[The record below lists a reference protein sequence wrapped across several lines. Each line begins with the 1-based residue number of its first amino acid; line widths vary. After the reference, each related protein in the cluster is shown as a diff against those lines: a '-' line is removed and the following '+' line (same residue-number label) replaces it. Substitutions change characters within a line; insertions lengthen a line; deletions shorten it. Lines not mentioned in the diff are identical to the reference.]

1 MARDTQYTLYKTGR
15 IDPTFQNIW
24 AFSSEAQRE
33 AWFTSKIGM
42 PVLNNKYWK
51 VGNSIKI
58 PVRYEESFEYDYVKI
73 VNDSSNP
80 ELSKTW
86 FCFITSRAYLSNN
99 CTLLNLSVDY
109 IQTFYFTTQVDGVSP
124 FWAVEGFITTATNKM
139 LPPRATASEFPVPVS
154 SCMSFE
160 WGNLGYA
167 VVIYSTINLENLNTL
182 SYRSAVID
190 GQYIAAAPYIMSMN
204 ITNISKLIADIN
216 EKGYTD
222 AISGIYLIPIDYI
235 NIESLP
241 DTPTIVTDESSLFTP
256 LEYTVNKPTSCD
268 GYIPKNE
275 VLLGYDYTYFTLN
288 NGQGEISTWHFEDF
302 DGVPRFGSRLSFAS
316 GSPCIIVYPLNYKNF
331 DGNEYRQ
338 KAVKVT
344 QAPACSYLNDSYKI
358 WLAQTQNSR
367 SSAINGAQMAIDQ
380 AEYARSHS
388 WAYTKGDIVKNIQGR
403 IKQNLVG
410 GASSLIE
417 DGVNA
422 LGSISAAMGGTQF
435 RAGQNNG
442 AGADFSNP
450 NKIKNTID
458 IRKSTI
464 SDSLGALYDLSMQ
477 YINHQ
482 MGIEQAYQYDFAV
495 ANAQHNLNAI
505 LAGYRD
511 RARVPATASGSNA
524 YGDMCVLQQYGFMIA
539 VYTPSKEY
547 AELIDDN
554 LSASGHT
561 VNKYGFVTPAHTVFD
576 RFSVQSAFIPVNVS
590 DRPEFVR
597 KMMLQL
603 LSDGIYL
610 WYVRD
615 GDISDRIGS
624 PYKVDNPEVS

>member
-1 MARDTQYTLYKTGR
+1 MARDTQYTFYKTGR

-24 AFSSEAQRE
+24 AFSSEIQRE
-33 AWFTSKIGM
+33 TWLTSKIGK
-42 PVLNNKYWK
+42 PVLGNKYWK

-80 ELSKTW
+80 ELSRTW
-86 FCFITSRAYLSNN
+86 YCFITSRVYLSNN
-99 CTLLNLSVDY
+99 CTLLNLAVDY
-109 IQTFYFTTQVDGVSP
+109 IQTFYFTAQIDGVSP
-124 FWAVEGFITTATNKM
+124 FWAVEGFITSATNKM
-139 LPPRATASEFPVPVS
+139 LPPRSTASEFPVPVS

-167 VVIYSTINLENLNTL
+167 VVIYSTINLENLDTL

-190 GQYIAAAPYIMSMN
+190 GQYIAAAPYIMDMN
-204 ITNISKLIADIN
+204 IANLSQLIFDVN

-222 AISGIYLIPIDYI
+222 AISGIYLIPVDYV
-235 NIESLP
+235 NAETLP
-241 DTPTIVTDESSLFTP
+241 STPTIVTDEAGLFVP
-256 LEYTVNKPTSCD
+256 IEYTVNKPTTCD
-268 GYIPKNE
+268 GYTPKNQ

-302 DGVPRFGSRLSFAS
+302 DGDPRFASRLSFAS
-316 GSPCIIVYPLNYKNF
+316 GSPCIIVYPLNFKNF

-367 SSAINGAQMAIDQ
+367 ASAINGAQMAIDQ

-388 WAYTKGDIVKNIQGR
+388 WAYTKGDIVKSMQAGL
-403 IKQNLVG
+403 KAPLVG
-410 GASSLIE
+410 GISSLIE
-417 DGVNA
+417 EGTNA
-422 LGSISAAMGGTQF
+422 LGSVSAIMGGN
-435 RAGQNNG
+435 RIRVGENSG
-442 AGADFSNP
+442 AGADFSNL
-450 NKIKNTID
+450 NNIKKTID
-458 IRKSTI
+458 IRKSSI
-464 SDSLGALYDLSMQ
+464 ADSLGALYDLGTQ

-482 MGIEQAYQYDFAV
+482 IGIEQTYQYDFAV

-511 RARVPATASGSNA
+511 RARVPATAAGSNA

-539 VYTPSKEY
+539 VYTPSREY
-547 AELIDDN
+547 AEMIDDN

-561 VNKYGFVTPAHTVFD
+561 VNQYGFVTPAHYVFD

-603 LSDGIYL
+603 LSDGVYL
-610 WYVRD
+610 WYVRN
-615 GDISDRIGS
+615 GDISDRIGA
-624 PYKVDNPEVS
+624 PYKVDNPEVI